1 MLSLLVP
8 NLEGIQL
15 EPQDNIFCVG
25 LLIMFAPT
33 AFICSCPGGEKKR
46 TLRVGGIH
54 TQQRETFMEEWSH
67 GVKYSSKK
75 KKKKEKTKA
84 SPVLQRDKEFCS
96 PTFLMETDTRTL
108 SWGTNTE
115 NSRASVFF
123 FHYAL
128 LYLTALHSPMAY
140 HPKTD
145 QAWNITSP
153 IKPTSLL
160 SLTES
165 LWPVC

>member
-15 EPQDNIFCVG
+15 KPRDNIFRVG

-46 TLRVGGIH
+46 TLIVSGIH

-75 KKKKEKTKA
+75 A
-84 SPVLQRDKEFCS
+84 SPVLQWDKEFCS

-108 SWGTNTE
+108 SWGTNTQ
-115 NSRASVFF
+115 NSGASVFF

-145 QAWNITSP
+145 QAWNITSS